1 VKRNDYEGFLL
12 FNYEVHYIIRFSLL
26 IPIFVDIMKFTCY
39 FLKKRF
45 LLLLI
50 ALGIGSV
57 LYADNELKLLTDS
70 LRRVIDE
77 KHIFV
82 KEKEDR
88 INRIKCMLRSPGLT
102 LEGEYRINLRLYSE
116 YKKFHIDSA
125 IHYVD
130 RNIEISHQLNKPY
143 FTNQSSLN
151 LSLLYSMCGR
161 FREAEIILKS
171 IKTSELPKD
180 LLIDYY
186 QTYSSFW
193 GHYSISVANN
203 LYGKQQAAYQDS
215 LFALID
221 HTSWDYRMSQ
231 ASYYIWRDTL
241 KSKEIFKELLEIE
254 EVGTP
259 NYAMITHSYSRL
271 CHHQKKYDEEKKYLM
286 LSAIA
291 DTRNATRENASLQS
305 LALIAY
311 DEQNLAD
318 AFKFTQSAIDDVISS
333 GIHFRAIEIYKF
345 NSIIN
350 TAYQAEQARSRSHLT
365 TFLISTS
372 IILFLLLLLVLFIY
386 IQMKKTLKIKQALAQ
401 SNKLNSMNSQLN
413 DTNNQLCEINSIKEY
428 YIAEFFDV
436 CFSYIH
442 KMEKYQNML
451 YKIAINKYYDELI
464 KKLKSSALIDDELSA
479 LYTRFDKVFLG
490 LYPTFV
496 SDFNALLKDE
506 EKIILKPDALLNRE
520 LRIYALLRLGITDSG
535 KIANFL
541 RCSTSTVYNYR
552 TKMRNKAAVDRD
564 EFENEIMKISST
576 QET

>member
-1 VKRNDYEGFLL
+1 MDESL
-12 FNYEVHYIIRFSLL
+12 FFV
-26 IPIFVDIMKFTCY
+26 IFAITIMKFNCC

-57 LYADNELKLLTDS
+57 LYANNELKLLTDS

-77 KHIFV
+77 KHVFV

-102 LEGEYRINLRLYSE
+102 LEGEYRINLRLYNE

-130 RNIEISHQLNKPY
+130 RNIEISRRLNRPY
-143 FTNQSSLN
+143 FTNQSFLN
-151 LSLLYSMCGR
+151 LGLLYSMCGR

-171 IKTSELPKD
+171 IKTSELPRD
-180 LLIDYY
+180 LLINYY

-241 KSKEIFKELLEIE
+241 KSKEIYKELLEIE

-365 TFLISTS
+365 TFLVSTS
-372 IILFLLLLLVLFIY
+372 IILFLLVLLVLFIY

-401 SNKLNSMNSQLN
+401 SNEELLRLNNKLNSMNSQLN

-464 KKLKSSALIDDELSA
+464 KKLKSSALIDEELDA

>member
-1 VKRNDYEGFLL
+1 
-12 FNYEVHYIIRFSLL
+12 
-26 IPIFVDIMKFTCY
+26 MKLNNC
-39 FLKKRF
+39 FLKKKF

-50 ALGIGSV
+50 ALGIGSI
-57 LYADNELKLLTDS
+57 LYANNELKILTDS

-82 KEKEDR
+82 QKKEDR
-88 INRIKCMLRSPGLT
+88 INRIKCMLKSPGLT
-102 LEGEYRINLRLYSE
+102 LEGEYRINLRLYDE

-130 RNIEISHQLNKPY
+130 RNIEISRQLNKTY
-143 FTNQSSLN
+143 LINQSSLN
-151 LSLLYSMCGR
+151 LSFLYSMCGR
-161 FREAEIILKS
+161 FREAEMILKS
-171 IKTSELPKD
+171 IRSSELPKD
-180 LLIDYY
+180 LLIVYY
-186 QTYSSFW
+186 QTYASFW

-203 LYGKQQAAYQDS
+203 LYGKQQSAYQDS

-221 HTSWDYRMSQ
+221 HTSLDYRMYQ
-231 ASYYIWRDTL
+231 ASYYIWRDTI

-259 NYAMITHSYSRL
+259 TYAMITHSYSGL
-271 CHHQKKYDEEKKYLM
+271 CRHQKKYDEAKKYLI

-291 DTRNATRENASLQS
+291 DTRNATRENASLQA
-305 LALIAY
+305 LALIQY
-311 DEQNLAD
+311 EEQNLAD

-345 NSIIN
+345 NAIIN
-350 TAYQAEQARSRSHLT
+350 TAYQTEQARSRSNLT

-372 IILFLLLLLVLFIY
+372 IILFLLVLLVICIY
-386 IQMKKTLKIKQALAQ
+386 IQMKKILRIKQALAQ
-401 SNKLNSMNSQLN
+401 SNEKLLRLNDKLNHMNNQLN
-413 DTNNQLCEINSIKEY
+413 DTNNQLCEISNVKEH

-436 CFSYIH
+436 CFSYIS
-442 KMEKYQNML
+442 KMEKYQNTL
-451 YKIAINKYYDELI
+451 YKYAINKYYEELI
-464 KKLKSSALIDDELSA
+464 KKLKSSALIDEELTA
-479 LYTRFDKVFLG
+479 LYARFDKVFLG

-576 QET
+576 QEK

>member
-1 VKRNDYEGFLL
+1 MK
-12 FNYEVHYIIRFSLL
+12 FNY
-26 IPIFVDIMKFTCY
+26 C

-57 LYADNELKLLTDS
+57 LYANNELKLLTDS

-77 KHIFV
+77 KHVFV

-102 LEGEYRINLRLYSE
+102 LEGEYRINLRLYNE

-130 RNIEISHQLNKPY
+130 RNIEISRRLNRPY
-143 FTNQSSLN
+143 FTNQSFLN
-151 LSLLYSMCGR
+151 LGLLYSMCGR

-171 IKTSELPKD
+171 IKTSERPRD
-180 LLIDYY
+180 LLINYY

-372 IILFLLLLLVLFIY
+372 IILFLLVLLVLFIY

-401 SNKLNSMNSQLN
+401 SNEELLRLNNKLNSMNSQLN

>member
-1 VKRNDYEGFLL
+1 MTTIELEAKKALLVKEILTDINSEEMIEKLS
-12 FNYEVHYIIRFSLL
+12 HYLKRIKGQLMEKEN
-26 IPIFVDIMKFTCY
+26 PAPCQYAVD
-39 FLKKRF
+39 
-45 LLLLI
+45 
-50 ALGIGSV
+50 
-57 LYADNELKLLTDS
+57 ELKNILAQRQQES
-70 LRRVIDE
+70 
-77 KHIFV
+77 
-82 KEKEDR
+82 
-88 INRIKCMLRSPGLT
+88 
-102 LEGEYRINLRLYSE
+102 
-116 YKKFHIDSA
+116 
-125 IHYVD
+125 HYYTQEEV
-130 RNIEISHQLNKPY
+130 
-143 FTNQSSLN
+143 
-151 LSLLYSMCGR
+151 
-161 FREAEIILKS
+161 
-171 IKTSELPKD
+171 
-180 LLIDYY
+180 
-186 QTYSSFW
+186 
-193 GHYSISVANN
+193 
-203 LYGKQQAAYQDS
+203 
-215 LFALID
+215 
-221 HTSWDYRMSQ
+221 
-231 ASYYIWRDTL
+231 
-241 KSKEIFKELLEIE
+241 KELLEIE

-372 IILFLLLLLVLFIY
+372 IILFLLVLLVLFIY

-401 SNKLNSMNSQLN
+401 SNEELLRLNNKLNSMNSQLN
-413 DTNNQLCEINSIKEY
+413 DTNNQLCEINNIKEY

-464 KKLKSSALIDDELSA
+464 KKLKSSALIDEELGA

-520 LRIYALLRLGITDSG
+520 FRIYALLRLGITDSG

>member
-1 VKRNDYEGFLL
+1 
-12 FNYEVHYIIRFSLL
+12 
-26 IPIFVDIMKFTCY
+26 MKLKGC

-45 LLLLI
+45 WLLLI
-50 ALGIGSV
+50 TLGIGGT
-57 LYADNELKLLTDS
+57 LYANNELKLLTDS

-82 KEKEDR
+82 QKKEDR
-88 INRIKCMLRSPGLT
+88 INRIKCMLKSSGLT
-102 LEGEYRINLRLYSE
+102 LEGKYRINLRLYDE

-125 IHYVD
+125 IHYVED
-130 RNIEISHQLNKPY
+130 NIEISRKLNKSY
-143 FTNQSSLN
+143 LTTQSSLH

-161 FREAEIILKS
+161 FREAEIILKGIDS
-171 IKTSELPKD
+171 STLPKD
-180 LLIDYY
+180 LLIAYY
-186 QTYSSFW
+186 ETYSSFW

-203 LYGKQQAAYQDS
+203 IYGQQQAAYQDS
-215 LFALID
+215 LIALID
-221 HTSWDYRMSQ
+221 HTSLSYKMSR

-241 KSKEIFKELLEIE
+241 RSKEIFKELLEIE

-271 CHHQKKYDEEKKYLM
+271 CRHQKKYDEEKKYLI

-291 DTRNATRENASLQS
+291 DTRNATRENASLQN
-305 LALIAY
+305 LALIHY
-311 DEQNLAD
+311 EEKKLAD

-350 TAYQAEQARSRSHLT
+350 TAYQTEQARSRSNLT
-365 TFLISTS
+365 IFLISTS
-372 IILFLLLLLVLFIY
+372 IILFLLVLLVICIY
-386 IQMKKTLKIKQALAQ
+386 IQMKKILRIKWALAQ
-401 SNKLNSMNSQLN
+401 SNH
-413 DTNNQLCEINSIKEY
+413 TNNQLYEISNVKEH

-436 CFSYIH
+436 CFSYIS
-442 KMEKYQNML
+442 KMEKYQNVL
-451 YKIAINKYYDELI
+451 YKYAINKYYDELI
-464 KKLKSSALIDDELSA
+464 KKLKSSALIDEELTA
-479 LYTRFDKVFLG
+479 LYARFDKVFLG

-496 SDFNALLKDE
+496 ADFNALLKDGE
-506 EKIILKPDALLNRE
+506 QIVLKPDALLNRE

-552 TKMRNKAAVDRD
+552 TRMRNKAAVDRD
-564 EFENEIMKISST
+564 EFENEIMKINST
-576 QET
+576 QEK